1 MGELKNRKRVSFSLD
16 HKTVERLSDLSE
28 QTGIT
33 RTKLLDWAI
42 YELYKKQENGEPLKP
57 QNYFDST
64 EKEA

>member
-28 QTGIT
+28 QTGIA

-42 YELYKKQENGEPLKP
+42 YEIYTKKERGESLKP
-57 QNYFDST
+57 ENYFDSM
-64 EKEA
+64 ERES

>member
-42 YELYKKQENGEPLKP
+42 YEIYKKQENGEPLKP
-57 QNYFDST
+57 KNYFDST
-64 EKEA
+64 EKDS